1 VPDAGEQPHHE
12 QVADV
17 FGLGVHPAA
26 PQGEVDIVPEPGGQG
41 DVPPPP
47 EFGDGP
53 GDVGVIEVLQEVEA
67 EHLAKAD
74 GHVGVA
80 GEIVVDLQGVAQG
93 AQPGEGGGQAVPLAK
108 GPVGHHRQLVGEEH
122 LLAQTHDKP
131 AAPGGEVRPD
141 LFAVVDLLG
150 HCLILDDGAGDELG
164 EKGDVKP
171 HLQGRALHLP
181 PVPVDVQHIAQ
192 GLEGK
197 EGDADGQLNTGND
210 KGRPQAVQNTQC
222 KRQVFKYKQ
231 DTKIHRQGGH
241 KRGRAG
247 PSRPLAGIHPQ
258 AEAVIGQDGAQ
269 HDQYKPGLPPGI
281 EAQGGQQQ
289 KHVLPL
295 PPPPQGQV
303 IHQQDHREE

>member
-1 VPDAGEQPHHE
+1 MPVFLQYQQHEVEQSPGQERPVGPVPDAGEQPHYE

-17 FGLGVHPAA
+17 FGPGVHPAA
-26 PQGEVDIVPEPGGQG
+26 PQGEVDVVPEPGGQG

-67 EHLAKAD
+67 KHLAQAD

-93 AQPGEGGGQAVPLAK
+93 AQPGERGRQAVPQAE

-197 EGDADGQLNTGND
+197 EGDADGQLNTGNG

-222 KRQVFKYKQ
+222 KRQVFKYK
-231 DTKIHRQGGH
+231 
-241 KRGRAG
+241 
-247 PSRPLAGIHPQ
+247 
-258 AEAVIGQDGAQ
+258 
-269 HDQYKPGLPPGI
+269 
-281 EAQGGQQQ
+281 
-289 KHVLPL
+289 
-295 PPPPQGQV
+295 
-303 IHQQDHREE
+303 